1 MENRRANAL
10 LRALAGQN
18 AQGAVLVKPSNVR
31 WLSGYMGEGLLVL
44 TEKGMTVVT
53 DFRYVEAAEKQAP
66 GCAVRSI
73 AAGVPH
79 EKIAAEVLHE
89 AGVKTAA
96 FEDDVV
102 TVRSMRALTDASEGI
117 AYEPLKTRPEKLRAV
132 KDADEIA
139 AIEEACG
146 ISCKAF
152 ERILEKIRPGVT
164 EREIAFALEDEF
176 RALGAEG
183 TAFET
188 IVAAGENGSL
198 PHAIPG
204 SRVIENG
211 MLVTMDFGARVRG
224 YCSDMTRTV
233 ATGAVD
239 GEMRRLYDTVR
250 RAQELALEYID
261 WHKSCFEADR
271 IARDYIN
278 QNGYEGAFGHSL
290 GHGVGLYIHEN
301 PRLSPA
307 CKPQDILENGD
318 VVTCEPGIYLAG
330 KYGVRIEDMV
340 LIHDGGAEAITRSP
354 KELIIL

>member
-1 MENRRANAL
+1 
-10 LRALAGQN
+10 
-18 AQGAVLVKPSNVR
+18 
-31 WLSGYMGEGLLVL
+31 
-44 TEKGMTVVT
+44 
-53 DFRYVEAAEKQAP
+53 
-66 GCAVRSI
+66 
-73 AAGVPH
+73 
-79 EKIAAEVLHE
+79 
-89 AGVKTAA
+89 
-96 FEDDVV
+96 
-102 TVRSMRALTDASEGI
+102 MR
-117 AYEPLKTRPEKLRAV
+117 KN
-132 KDADEIA
+132 
-139 AIEEACG
+139 
-146 ISCKAF
+146 
-152 ERILEKIRPGVT
+152 
-164 EREIAFALEDEF
+164 
-176 RALGAEG
+176 GAERASFDIICVSG
-183 TAFET
+183 KKS
-188 IVAAGENGSL
+188 SL
-198 PHAIPG
+198 PHGEPG
-204 SRVIENG
+204 NRRLEPG
-211 MLVTMDFGARVRG
+211 FLTMDFGCTYKG

-307 CKPQDILENGD
+307 CKPQDILEDGD

>member
-73 AAGVPH
+73 SAGVPH
-79 EKIAAEVLHE
+79 EKIAAEVLRE

-102 TVRSMRALTDASEGI
+102 TVRSMNRLTDASEGI
-117 AYEPLKTRPEKLRAV
+117 GYEPLKTRPETLRAV
-132 KDADEIA
+132 KDANEIA

-198 PHAIPG
+198 PHAIP
-204 SRVIENG
+204 SNRVIEKG

-233 ATGAVD
+233 AVGKISDEQRRVYDAVLEAHLRAMEAIKPGAVGRD
-239 GEMRRLYDTVR
+239 VDEVARGYLR
-250 RAQELALEYID
+250 
-261 WHKSCFEADR
+261 SC
-271 IARDYIN
+271 
-278 QNGYEGAFGHSL
+278 GYGNEFGHSL
-290 GHGVGLYIHEN
+290 GHGVGLDIHEE
-301 PRLSPA
+301 PRLSTRS
-307 CKPQDILENGD
+307 DDVLEAGNI
-318 VVTCEPGIYLAG
+318 VTDEPGVYLPG
-330 KYGVRIEDMV
+330 KCGCRIEDSV
-340 LIHDGGAEAITRSP
+340 LVTKEGCRSLIP
-354 KELIIL
+354 AAKELITL